1 MVFRTT
7 NALNRP
13 GLWMFP
19 HHCKEVSVKS
29 VAFPLTEESIVRF
42 LKGKKAYL
50 RTRYMVFNSGDQWAI
65 VQVEKADAREILQP
79 IESVKVLALPHE
91 TAFVEDP
98 SLEVLSASR
107 MGRLREIMHKRC
119 VVVRGKAEHISFF
132 IDEPPVE
139 LTLFDVVPPGPS
151 KLVGL
156 VDAVLETDLQDRHVR
171 YTYVETD
178 LNDLARR
185 SGSSTIMFPC
195 RASGLKAGKR
205 TLYLDETPEL
215 TKDELA
221 EVTLVGCSLSA
232 RIFKAVYGIESKL
245 VNMCPQDLIVEKGI
259 KGPVLLKCCKVRE
272 GFEVKGDVA
281 VVPWG
286 ARASEVAGALRKLL
300 R

>member
-1 MVFRTT
+1 MGFRTS
-7 NALNRP
+7 NALSRLGP
-13 GLWMFP
+13 WMFP

-29 VAFPLTEESIVRF
+29 VDFELTEDNIVRY
-42 LKGKKAYL
+42 LKDKKAYL
-50 RTRYMVFNSGDQWAI
+50 RTKYMVFNSGSQWA
-65 VQVEKADAREILQP
+65 VVHVEKSDAREILQP
-79 IESVKVLALPHE
+79 IRSVKVLALPHE
-91 TAFVEDP
+91 TAFVDDH

-107 MGRLREIMHKRC
+107 MGRLREIMHKKC

-132 IDEPPVE
+132 IDEPALE

-156 VDAVLETDLQDRHVR
+156 VDAVLETDLQDRHVK
-171 YTYVETD
+171 YTAVEVD

-215 TKDELA
+215 GKDELA
-221 EVTLVGCSLSA
+221 ELTLVGCSLSA
-232 RIFKAVYGIESKL
+232 RIFKAVYGFEPRL
-245 VNMCPQDLIVEKGI
+245 VNMCPQDQLVGKGI

-272 GFEVKGDVA
+272 GFEVKGNVA
-281 VVPWG
+281 IVPWG

-300 R
+300 N